1 MISIPPAICWSYR
14 NNFKHH
20 YLKNKRPFFH
30 FLLHFWNVHEI
41 KSIFLKKDEYP
52 NVIISGIVDSERH
65 GYLND
70 LKVLL
75 QNTIR

>member
-1 MISIPPAICWSYR
+1 MISIPPAICSSYR

-30 FLLHFWNVHEI
+30 FLLHLWNVHEI
-41 KSIFLKKDEYP
+41 ESISKKKDEYP
-52 NVIISGIVDSERH
+52 SRIISEVIDSERPC
-65 GYLND
+65 LNV